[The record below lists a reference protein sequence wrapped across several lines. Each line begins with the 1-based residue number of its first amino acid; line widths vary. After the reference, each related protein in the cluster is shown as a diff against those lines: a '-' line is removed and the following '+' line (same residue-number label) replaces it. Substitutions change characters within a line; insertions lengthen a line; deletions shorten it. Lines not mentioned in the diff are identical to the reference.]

1 MEKLSTLLNISGR
14 KLFLLPL
21 ISSLLIILS
30 FPHRLWPY
38 IVFISLIP
46 LFLSIMR
53 SKDFKEAFS
62 LGAIFG
68 STFSAFCAIPLYHS
82 LKVYNHGA
90 MAFLLIAIG
99 VILPYGAFCGLFS
112 LAAKFWFHNKKFILA
127 AALWVIID
135 YLKEILPLF
144 IPYGFLADTLA
155 MTPFIQLADI
165 SGVYGVTF
173 IILYINILLTNFI
186 ITKRRQP
193 LITAVIIMIISTLYG
208 IYMGDYYRNIE
219 NRAPHIKAFI
229 VQGNTD
235 SVERWNELTSFAR
248 YQKYINLS
256 QRGADTDL
264 LLWPETVLNSS
275 DRVNFDIMERASSL
289 LKSNALFVTGGVRRN
304 SKDENFNS
312 IFLLKARELKFIY
325 DKKILFPYS
334 ETPLFGFTAGPF
346 YNSPDRFVKGKTPSS
361 SAIDGIVYAFSI
373 CFENLYP
380 SEIRQR
386 MKFSDILITVAND
399 SWFGE
404 TEEPYMQVYSTI
416 SRAVEN
422 RRSIIRAANTGI
434 SLCVA
439 PSGDILTQSE
449 LNQEATLSAALPLI
463 KNKGLFSRTGNII
476 IILFSLI
483 IIADLIKREFL
494 KTT

>member
-1 MEKLSTLLNISGR
+1 
-14 KLFLLPL
+14 
-21 ISSLLIILS
+21 
-30 FPHRLWPY
+30 
-38 IVFISLIP
+38 
-46 LFLSIMR
+46 
-53 SKDFKEAFS
+53 
-62 LGAIFG
+62 
-68 STFSAFCAIPLYHS
+68 
-82 LKVYNHGA
+82 
-90 MAFLLIAIG
+90 
-99 VILPYGAFCGLFS
+99 
-112 LAAKFWFHNKKFILA
+112 
-127 AALWVIID
+127 
-135 YLKEILPLF
+135 
-144 IPYGFLADTLA
+144 
-155 MTPFIQLADI
+155 
-165 SGVYGVTF
+165 
-173 IILYINILLTNFI
+173 
-186 ITKRRQP
+186 
-193 LITAVIIMIISTLYG
+193 
-208 IYMGDYYRNIE
+208 
-219 NRAPHIKAFI
+219 
-229 VQGNTD
+229 
-235 SVERWNELTSFAR
+235 
-248 YQKYINLS
+248 
-256 QRGADTDL
+256 
-264 LLWPETVLNSS
+264 
-275 DRVNFDIMERASSL
+275 MERASSL

-334 ETPLFGFTAGPF
+334 ETPLFGFTAGAF

-434 SLCVA
+434 SLCVS